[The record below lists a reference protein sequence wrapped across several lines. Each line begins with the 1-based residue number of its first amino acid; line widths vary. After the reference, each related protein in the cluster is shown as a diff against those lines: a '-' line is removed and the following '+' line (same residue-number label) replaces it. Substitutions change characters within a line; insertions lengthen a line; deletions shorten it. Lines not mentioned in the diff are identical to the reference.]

1 MRVYADLG
9 THDPTGTL
17 PSDQNRLIKYDVT
30 PEKDESTNINGQYVL
45 EVPEGA
51 SINIDEN
58 SYITPQNAGSVSSQA
73 AQEFLVRY
81 PMYDHVLFNF
91 FIDNDDIDAIDM
103 SLSVPVPTSTNTT
116 PPLGAFPNPPS
127 FSRCKIGRSAG
138 PASIGMVPN
147 RLEIL
152 PRSFRKVNNVYGC
165 VISKVSDITSFN
177 PTTPGTDEVMVW
189 WRIAKM
195 ETSHDVNDGPGGP
208 PLINNNVPSINTLTE
223 IDQEPLDFAV
233 WVSNDGGTKWY
244 ETPRLEPV
252 DLVNVGTDI
261 RIAFVN
267 RGDDPVYL
275 LGYCILFPDLP

>member
-1 MRVYADLG
+1 MRIYADLG

-17 PSDQNRLIKYDVT
+17 PAVLSRLIKYDVT
-30 PEKDESTNINGQYVL
+30 PEEGEVTTINGQYVL

-51 SINIDEN
+51 TVNINED
-58 SYITPQNAGSVSSQA
+58 SYITPQDAGSIPSQA
-73 AQEFLVRY
+73 AQEFLVRF

-91 FIDNDDIDAIDM
+91 FIDNDDVNAIDM
-103 SLSVPVPTSTNTT
+103 ALGIPVPTPANTT
-116 PPLGAFPNPPS
+116 PPLGASPAAPS
-127 FSRCKIGRSAG
+127 FSRCKIGRSTG
-138 PASIGMVPN
+138 PGAIGMAPN

-152 PRSFRKVNNVYGC
+152 PRSFRKTTDVYGC
-165 VISKVSDITSFN
+165 VISKTTDITSFN

-195 ETSHDVNDGPGGP
+195 ATSHDENSTFVPVNE
-208 PLINNNVPSINTLTE
+208 PSINTLEE
-223 IDQEPLDFAV
+223 IDQEPLDFSV
-233 WVSNDGGTKWY
+233 YVSNDDGVSWY
-244 ETPRLEPV
+244 ETPYMEPV

-275 LGYCILFPDLP
+275 LGYCIVFPDLP